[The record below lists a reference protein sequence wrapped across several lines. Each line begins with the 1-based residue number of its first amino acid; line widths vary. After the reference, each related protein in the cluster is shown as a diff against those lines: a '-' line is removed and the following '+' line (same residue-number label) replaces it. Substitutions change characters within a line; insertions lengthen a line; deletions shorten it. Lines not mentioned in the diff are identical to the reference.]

1 MSDDQDSLNK
11 ARKIFERIS
20 QVFSEQEITPSPL
33 NYQVW
38 YEYFKGDKPKFR
50 QEMDAILNDPFGYND
65 RTGRCLFDEHLKDE
79 KPSSDLDR
87 VFKRLL
93 DAMVKKLSAWTD
105 KLASQNQQLDDY
117 ALRLSEPNIDP
128 EKLKNITDSILHT
141 TQHLRHSSEDV
152 QQNLVQA
159 SLEIQTLREQLIEA
173 RAESMKDE
181 LTELGNRKAF
191 NIRLEELAEEF
202 AERPDQLHLIL
213 IDIDHFKSFN
223 DRYGHLVGDSVLRY
237 FANLLRNKQQP
248 KNTLCRYGGEE
259 FAILMNDSTL
269 QQAQDCAEILRTA
282 LKQAKLKRRG
292 TNEVLPEITASF
304 GIAQYRSGENLDDF
318 INRADDMLYKAKQ
331 AGRDQVITEF
341 DIPAV

>member
-1 MSDDQDSLNK
+1 MADDQDNLNR

-50 QEMDAILNDPFGYND
+50 QEMDSILNDPFGYND
-65 RTGRCLFDEHLKDE
+65 RTGRRLFDEYLKDD
-79 KPSSDLDR
+79 KPTSDLDR

-105 KLASQNQQLDDY
+105 KLSSQNQQLNDY

-141 TQHLRHSSEDV
+141 TRDLRHSSEDV
-152 QQNLVQA
+152 QQDLVQA

-213 IDIDHFKSFN
+213 IDIDHFKNFN
-223 DRYGHLVGDSVLRY
+223 DQYGHLVGDSVLRY
-237 FANLLRNKQQP
+237 FANLLRNKQRP

-259 FAILMNDSTL
+259 FAILMNDSSL
-269 QQAQDCAEILRTA
+269 EQAQDCAETLRAA
-282 LKQAKLKRRG
+282 LKKAKLKRRG

-304 GIAQYRSGENLDDF
+304 GIAQFRAGEKLDDF

-331 AGRDQVITEF
+331 TGRDKVLTEF
-341 DIPAV
+341 DTPSI

>member
-1 MSDDQDSLNK
+1 MSDDQDSLVK

-20 QVFSEQEITPSPL
+20 EVFNEQDITPNPL

-65 RTGRCLFDEHLKDE
+65 RTGRRLFDAHLKDE
-79 KPSSDLDR
+79 KPSSNLDR

-93 DAMVKKLSAWTD
+93 DAMVKKMSAWTD

-117 ALRLSEPNIDP
+117 ALRLSEPNLDP
-128 EKLKNITDSILHT
+128 ERLKALTDSILHT
-141 TQHLRHSSEDV
+141 TRDLRHNSQDV
-152 QQNLVQA
+152 QQDLVQA

-173 RAESMKDE
+173 RAESMQDE

-202 AERPDQLHLIL
+202 SEQPDQLHLIL

-223 DRYGHLVGDSVLRY
+223 DRFGHLVGDSVLRY
-237 FANLLRNKQQP
+237 FANLLRNKQEP

-259 FAILMNDSTL
+259 FAIIMNDSSL
-269 QQAQDCAEILRTA
+269 EQAQDCAEKLRIA

-292 TNEVLPEITASF
+292 ANEVLPEITASF
-304 GIAQYRSGENLDDF
+304 GIAQYRSGEQLDDF
-318 INRADDMLYKAKQ
+318 VARADEMLYKAKQ
-331 AGRDQVITEF
+331 TGRDQVITEF
-341 DIPAV
+341 DTPAS

>member
-1 MSDDQDSLNK
+1 MADDQDNLIK
-11 ARKIFERIS
+11 AQKIFERIS
-20 QVFSEQEITPSPL
+20 QVFNEQDIMPSPL

-50 QEMDAILNDPFGYND
+50 QEMDSILNDPFGYND
-65 RTGRCLFDEHLKDE
+65 RTGRRLFNEHLKDE
-79 KPSSDLDR
+79 KPTSDLDR

-93 DAMVKKLSAWTD
+93 DAMIKKLSSWTD

-141 TQHLRHSSEDV
+141 TQDLRHSSQDV
-152 QQNLVQA
+152 QQDLVQA
-159 SLEIQTLREQLIEA
+159 SLEIQALREQLIEA
-173 RAESMKDE
+173 RAQSMKDE

-202 AERPDQLHLIL
+202 AEHPDQLHLIL

-237 FANLLRNKQQP
+237 FANLLRDKQRP

-269 QQAQDCAEILRTA
+269 AQAQDCAERLRSA

-304 GIAQYRSGENLDDF
+304 GIAQYRADEKLDDF
-318 INRADDMLYKAKQ
+318 VARADEMLYKAKQ
-331 AGRDQVITEF
+331 AGRDRIMTEF
-341 DIPAV
+341 D

>member
-1 MSDDQDSLNK
+1 MSDDQDGLIK

-20 QVFSEQEITPSPL
+20 QVFNEQNITPSPL

-50 QEMDAILNDPFGYND
+50 QEMEAILNDPFGYND
-65 RTGRCLFDEHLKDE
+65 RTGRRLFDEHLKDE
-79 KPSSDLDR
+79 PPSHHLDR

-93 DAMVKKLSAWTD
+93 DAMVKKLSRWTD

-128 EKLKNITDSILHT
+128 EKLKVLTDSILHT
-141 TQHLRHSSEDV
+141 TQDLRHNSQGV
-152 QQNLVQA
+152 QQDLVEA
-159 SLEIQTLREQLIEA
+159 SIEIQSLRQQLIEA
-173 RAESMKDE
+173 RAESLKDE

-191 NIRLEELAEEF
+191 NLRLEELTEDF
-202 AERPDQLHLIL
+202 ADQPDQLHLIL

-237 FANLLRNKQQP
+237 FANLLRKEQES

-259 FAILMNDSTL
+259 FAVIMSDTRLE
-269 QQAQDCAEILRTA
+269 QAKDCAEKLRSA
-282 LKQAKLKRRG
+282 LKKAKLKRRG
-292 TNEVLPEITASF
+292 TNEALPEITASF
-304 GIAQYRSGENLDDF
+304 GVAQYRANESLDDF
-318 INRADDMLYKAKQ
+318 VARADEMLYKAKQ
-331 AGRDQVITEF
+331 TGRDQVVTEF
-341 DIPAV
+341 DSPN

>member
-1 MSDDQDSLNK
+1 MSDDQDSLIK
-11 ARKIFERIS
+11 AQKIFERIS
-20 QVFSEQEITPSPL
+20 LAFSEQEITPTPL

-65 RTGRCLFDEHLKDE
+65 RTGRRLFDEHLKDE

-141 TQHLRHSSEDV
+141 TQDLRHSSEDV

-202 AERPDQLHLIL
+202 ADRPDQLHLIL

-223 DRYGHLVGDSVLRY
+223 DRFGHLVGDSVLRY
-237 FANLLRNKQQP
+237 FANLLRNKQQSN
-248 KNTLCRYGGEE
+248 NTLCRYGGEE
-259 FAILMNDSTL
+259 FAIIMNDSTL
-269 QQAQDCAEILRTA
+269 EQAKDYAETLRLA

-292 TNEVLPEITASF
+292 TSEALPEITASF
-304 GIAQYRSGENLDDF
+304 GIAQYRTGENLDDF

-331 AGRDQVITEF
+331 AGRDQVMTEF
-341 DIPAV
+341 DTPAA